1 MKQYMKT
8 IYKFAALMIIFAA
21 VAAVPVKAQG
31 LAILPSEDTSTK
43 KVIKDI
49 SERAPFEDAQG
60 PLFAPPP
67 GGGDPNH
74 ELPVSGG
81 LWILAGFAGAYGV
94 VRKKHHE
101 QKNKK

>member
-1 MKQYMKT
+1 MKRYMKT

-21 VAAVPVKAQG
+21 VAAVPVKAQDT
-31 LAILPSEDTSTK
+31 AVLPSETSMK
-43 KVIKDI
+43 KITKDI

-60 PLFAPPP
+60 PLFGPPP

-81 LWILAGFAGAYGV
+81 LWILAGLAGAYGV
-94 VRKKHHE
+94 VRRKK
-101 QKNKK
+101 NN